1 MVRRLAGVCWRPM
14 PGAMSQERVT
24 TAAQKTPDARSD
36 LVNHRD
42 ACTRLLIIH
51 AVASRTSDSPWPP
64 TWTTS
69 EHRPHIPHHQHPLPM
84 TLALVLAKELVLALV
99 ALPSVDLG

>member
-1 MVRRLAGVCWRPM
+1 
-14 PGAMSQERVT
+14 MSQETVT

-51 AVASRTSDSPWPP
+51 AVASRTFDSPSPP
-64 TWTTS
+64 T
-69 EHRPHIPHHQHPLPM
+69 
-84 TLALVLAKELVLALV
+84 
-99 ALPSVDLG
+99 

>member
-1 MVRRLAGVCWRPM
+1 M
-14 PGAMSQERVT
+14 T

-51 AVASRTSDSPWPP
+51 AVASRTFDSPSPP
-64 TWTTS
+64 PRPPPNIVRTYHTTS
-69 EHRPHIPHHQHPLPM
+69 TSTIADDFGFGLAVGSGSGCAPVCRSRLDHLAFDQGRP
-84 TLALVLAKELVLALV
+84 
-99 ALPSVDLG
+99 PSI